1 MKVAVCFW
9 GLCRSTDKII
19 ESLQKNVFD
28 VLANAGIDYEVFVH
42 TFCINRLYSNARAGE
57 KTLMLNNS
65 LYTLLNPKAA
75 LVEDQDEVDK
85 RLDLTAYRSRGDAW
99 AGQGT
104 PWQTFDNHI
113 RSLYSLNT
121 VTNMWKHGSYDYV
134 MYIRPDVKYLNPI
147 DVRWF
152 QDHYLVM
159 TDFGKCPLN
168 DRFALGP
175 PSMAVIF
182 GERFAG
188 ALEYSKGRPLHS
200 EQYLNYVIQ
209 TNRVPMIEVPFRFR
223 RVRATGEECE
233 LNIVEP

>member
-1 MKVAVCFW
+1 MKVAICFW

-28 VLANAGIDYEVFVH
+28 ILTGASIEYDVFVH
-42 TFCINRLYSNARAGE
+42 TFSIHRLYTNVRAGE
-57 KTLMLNNS
+57 ETLMLNNS
-65 LYTLLNPKAA
+65 LYTLLNPVEA
-75 LVEDQDEVDK
+75 LIEDQDEVDK
-85 RLDLTAYRSRGDAW
+85 RLNLTAYRSRGDAW

-121 VTNMWKHGSYDYV
+121 VTQMWKKGSYDYV

-152 QDHYLVM
+152 QDQYLVM
-159 TDFGKCPLN
+159 TDFGKCPVN

-175 PSMAVIF
+175 PSKAAIF

-188 ALEYSKGRPLHS
+188 ALQYSKERPLHS
-200 EQYLNYVIQ
+200 EQYLDHALRI
-209 TNRVPMIEVPFRFR
+209 NRISAIEVPFRFR

-233 LNIVEP
+233 LNIVGP